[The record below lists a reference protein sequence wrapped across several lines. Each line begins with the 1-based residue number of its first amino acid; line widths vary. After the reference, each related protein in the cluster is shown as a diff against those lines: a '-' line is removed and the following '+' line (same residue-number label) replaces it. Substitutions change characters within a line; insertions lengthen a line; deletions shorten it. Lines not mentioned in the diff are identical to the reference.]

1 MGKGLNFNFGK
12 WYLVTVKLS
21 ESELAFLR
29 ILKLGGN
36 FRGWE

>member
-12 WYLVTVKLS
+12 WYLATVKLS
-21 ESELAFLR
+21 ECELAFLR

-36 FRGWE
+36 FWGRE